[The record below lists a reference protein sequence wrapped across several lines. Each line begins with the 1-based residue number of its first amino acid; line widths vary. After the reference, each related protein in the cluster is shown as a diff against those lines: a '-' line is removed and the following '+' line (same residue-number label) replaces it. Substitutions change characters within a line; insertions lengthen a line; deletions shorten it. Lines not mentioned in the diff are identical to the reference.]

1 MRLAVLETDRQSPA
15 QLPRF
20 GSLTEMMA
28 QWLAPAVPG
37 LDAVAVDVTI
47 PNRRLPDPAGFDGL
61 VITGSRASSY
71 DPEPWIPPF
80 QAWLR
85 AAHAEGRP
93 ILGICFGHQ
102 ILAQALGGR
111 VARRGWRVGL
121 ERIRASGPLI
131 TESEGR
137 DTPDGGTILAHV
149 WHQDQ
154 VTRAPAGARVLAAYP
169 GCHLGALGYGRQAI
183 TLQWHP
189 EYPAD
194 FMSEILAAEG
204 PACLPAPLLRA
215 ATASL
220 GTDHAGP
227 ARSSAC
233 MARAAAAFLGWR

>member
-1 MRLAVLETDRQSPA
+1 MRLAILETDRQSPE

-37 LDAVAVDVTI
+37 LDAVAVDVTL
-47 PNRRLPDPAGFDGL
+47 PDRRLPDPAGFDGL

-85 AAHAEGRP
+85 AAHAKGHP

-111 VARRGWRVGL
+111 VTRRGWRVGL
-121 ERIRASGPLI
+121 ERIRLSGPLAVA
-131 TESEGR
+131 
-137 DTPDGGTILAHV
+137 DAAAAPILAHV

-169 GCHLGALGYGRQAI
+169 GCHLGALGYGRQAM

-204 PACLPAPLLRA
+204 PACLPEPLFRA